1 MAEKTIGFRI
11 EVKGT
16 EAQQKKLGI
25 LTGELFRLTE
35 QRKRDRKAV
44 QNASGSNSKLNQ
56 QLAQTELRMKNT
68 RAAITRNTR
77 AIQQFGQQ
85 TKKSGGLA
93 LAINKGLTNSFKT
106 LGKTLAIAFG
116 AAAVLRGI
124 GNVVNIFKDFEQAQ
138 ANLAAVL
145 GVSRDEMAALTQQAK
160 DLGGTTAFTASEVA
174 GLQRE
179 LAKLGFTQEE
189 ILNATGAILDLA
201 AAAGAEL
208 PRAAEIAGATIR
220 SLGLDTSE
228 TRRVVD
234 VMAKSFSSSALT
246 LEKFA
251 TAMATVGP
259 IAKVAG
265 LSIERITALLG
276 TLADRGLDASTSGT
290 SLRNIFLEL
299 SKQGLTFEEAMGK
312 INNATDKSVVA
323 LDLFGKRGATSAIIL
338 AENAEAAANLEEK
351 LNDAGGAA
359 QRMAEEQLDTLTG
372 DTIKLT
378 SAWEG
383 FILSLEDG
391 EGGLATSIR
400 TIIQFTA
407 AVLQAG
413 TALSRSTEQLQE
425 ALIRETVTARIK
437 AIFDEFEAG
446 AGRAIVINDELILA
460 QKELAANTAFL
471 ADIER
476 QIKDARTDAEAEEII
491 KNVFAQVTA
500 AKDLVAVNTSLIT
513 ELEKLIKVD
522 KEKALNDKVALE
534 IQGEQIRNV
543 AFLEAAIKSETEAI
557 KAETASIDEIRV
569 ALIAR
574 SILQAELNIL
584 LGKTK
589 DVTKELR
596 EENRKFAREFKES
609 LKELDSNLQALLDTE
624 IEWLRVFKET
634 SKGRIQGLLEESEA
648 RAQLRLLD
656 AANLEESIDA
666 QFEIEDAAFQVR
678 LENLKLRQNATE
690 EEVRA
695 FDAKLEL
702 LATQH
707 ERNKT
712 KIAKSGD
719 LVRAKI
725 ASEFLSFTSQLLN
738 ETSSIFEASKQREL
752 SAAGDNAEKREEI
765 EKKFSKKQKA
775 IAISNAL
782 IQQALGIIRIL
793 SSVITGNPLI
803 DVPIKALLIAGQT
816 LATGIQIDAIQSAVF
831 AEGGRI
837 PGKFDGKDNILIRVS
852 KGEVILNPEQQDA
865 LGGDVA
871 FSRAKV
877 PGFEGVRDKA
887 PVIKKLVQS
896 IAILRT
902 APVFSA
908 LPRFQGGGSI
918 DSDFSFGARLPATN
932 AQFGVSLPSPL
943 AGIVTQAT
951 GQSQEVLSEDFAILL
966 GETVATEVNDK
977 VVTVL
982 ESDVTGTQ
990 ADVETAETL
999 SKF

>member
-68 RAAITRNTR
+68 RSAITRNTR
-77 AIQQFGQQ
+77 AIQQFGQES
-85 TKKSGGLA
+85 KKSGGLA
-93 LAINKGLTNSFKT
+93 LAINKGLTNSFRT
-106 LGKTLAIAFG
+106 LGKTLAFAFG
-116 AAAVLRGI
+116 ARAVLAGI
-124 GNVVNIFKDFEQAQ
+124 GNVVNIFKDFEQSQ

-160 DLGGTTAFTASEVA
+160 DLGASTAFTASEVA

-208 PRAAEIAGATIR
+208 PRAAEVAGATVR
-220 SLGLDTSE
+220 ALGLDASE

-265 LSIERITALLG
+265 LSIERTTALLG

-299 SKQGLTFEEAMGK
+299 SKQGLTFEEAMNK

-338 AENAEAAANLEEK
+338 AENADAAANLEEK

-359 QRMAEEQLDTLTG
+359 KRMADEQLDTLTG

-400 TIIQFTA
+400 SLVQFTT

-413 TALSRSTEQLQE
+413 TALGRSTEQLQDV
-425 ALIRETVTARIK
+425 LIRESVTERIK
-437 AIFDEFEAG
+437 AIFDEYEAG
-446 AGRAIVINDELILA
+446 AERAVAINDDLILA

-471 ADIER
+471 GDIEQR
-476 QIKDARTDAEAEEII
+476 IKDARTDDEAEEII
-491 KNVFAQVTA
+491 KNSFARVTA
-500 AKDLVAVNTSLIT
+500 AKDLIAVNTVLIV

-522 KEKALNDKVALE
+522 KEKALNDRVAIE

-557 KAETASIDEIRV
+557 KAESATFEEIRV

-574 SILQAELNIL
+574 SILQAELNRL

-589 DVTKELR
+589 DATKDLR
-596 EENRKFAREFKES
+596 EENRRFAAEFKEA
-609 LKELDSNLQALLDTE
+609 LKDLDINLQALLDRE

-634 SKGRIQGLLEESEA
+634 SKGRIEGLLQEGEA

-656 AANLEESIDA
+656 ARNIEESIEA
-666 QFEIEDAAFQVR
+666 QFEIEDAAFQTR
-678 LENLKLRQNATE
+678 LNNLKLRQNATE

-702 LATQH
+702 LSVEH
-707 ERNKT
+707 ERKKT
-712 KIAKSGD
+712 EIARSGN
-719 LVRAKI
+719 LLRAKI

-738 ETSSIFEASKQREL
+738 ETSSVFEANKQREL

-765 EKKFSKKQKA
+765 ERKFSRKQKA
-775 IAISNAL
+775 IAVSNAL

-793 SSVITGNPLI
+793 SSTITGNPLI
-803 DVPIKALLIAGQT
+803 DIPIKAVLIAGQT
-816 LATGIQIDAIQSAVF
+816 LATGIQIDAIQSATFKHGGKLVG
-831 AEGGRI
+831 ASHQEGGI
-837 PGKFDGKDNILIRVS
+837 PFTV
-852 KGEVILNPEQQDA
+852 
-865 LGGDVA
+865 GG
-871 FSRAKV
+871 V
-877 PGFEGVRDKA
+877 PGFEAEGGE
-887 PVIKKLVQS
+887 VIINKKSSSMFGSLLS
-896 IAILRT
+896 AIN
-902 APVFSA
+902 AA
-908 LPRFQGGGSI
+908 GGGVP
-918 DSDFSFGARLPATN
+918 FEFGGNIPITK
-932 AQFGVSLPSPL
+932 AQFGVSLPSPF
-943 AGIVTQAT
+943 AGIVSQGAA
-951 GQSQEVLSEDFAILL
+951 QSPEILNEEFARQL
-966 GETVATEVNDK
+966 GETVAAEVNDK
-977 VVTVL
+977 TVTLL